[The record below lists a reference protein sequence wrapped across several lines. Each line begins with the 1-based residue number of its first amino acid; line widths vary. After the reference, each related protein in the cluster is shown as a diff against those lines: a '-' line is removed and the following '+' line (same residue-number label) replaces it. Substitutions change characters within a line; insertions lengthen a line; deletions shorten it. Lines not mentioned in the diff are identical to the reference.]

1 MTDQGKI
8 NREGARPASLFE
20 RADAAFGL
28 DPRKEGPRL
37 PPVAPHL
44 PPAPQAL
51 RRPAPAPQVT
61 PRQAA
66 PA

>member
-28 DPRKEGPRL
+28 DPRREGL
-37 PPVAPHL
+37 DDVHGLDAGEL
-44 PPAPQAL
+44 KSAL
-51 RRPAPAPQVT
+51 LAGENA
-61 PRQAA
+61 
-66 PA
+66 